1 MYSLRNKLSV
11 TIIFLLALVL
21 VTSCNDKDQ
30 GALVYFNID
39 SLIDANVAYLREA
52 QPMLEKRATVA
63 GKASVVTII
72 PKDSASWANELD
84 IFREIDRIN
93 KPINRG
99 SYKMEKDLKDS
110 GSNLTIYRFTA
121 TSDLPLKFVE
131 IYYQNSLSHIK
142 KVKASY
148 SEQNRLYSSSR
159 DFSLEMGDVY
169 NKNVITSYFIRGGQE
184 MVFGDSVHFE
194 ILGNVVFLDKK

>member
-1 MYSLRNKLSV
+1 MCSLRNRLSV
-11 TIIFLLALVL
+11 TIVFLFILVL
-21 VTSCNDKDQ
+21 VSSCSENDQ
-30 GALVYFNID
+30 GTLMYFNID
-39 SLIDANVAYLREA
+39 SLIDANVAYLSEA

-72 PKDSASWANELD
+72 PKDSVSWANELD

-99 SYKMEKDLKDS
+99 SYKIEKDLKDS
-110 GSNLTIYRFTA
+110 HSNLNIYRFTA
-121 TSDLPLKFVE
+121 TTNLPLKFVE

-142 KVKASY
+142 KVTARY

-159 DFSLEMGDVY
+159 YFALEMRDVY
-169 NKNVITSYFIRGGQE
+169 NKTVITSYFIEGGQE
-184 MVFGDSVHFE
+184 MMLGDSVHFE
-194 ILGNVVFLDKK
+194 ILGSVVFLDKK